1 MNMLRFLNEVSS
13 LAIVAAAEIYSIGL
27 MPPVAGN
34 EAPIASASTMKR
46 RDSFAVIGV
55 FYAVLPAFVVVAVW
69 ED

>member
-13 LAIVAAAEIYSIGL
+13 FAIVAAAEIYSIGL

-46 RDSFAVIGV
+46 RDSN
-55 FYAVLPAFVVVAVW
+55 LPSSASSMRFCLLL
-69 ED
+69 